1 MKKWAQIIWL
11 FLLPCCLHAQQT
23 TGNMANFGMAAP
35 EWTLRANIYEVNI
48 RQYTPEGTLK
58 AFSAHLPRLK
68 AMGVDILWLMPVFP
82 IGEVNRKGSLGSY
95 YSIQDYKAI
104 NPAFGT
110 MADFDSLVARIHDLG
125 MYVILDWVANHTAWD
140 HPWTRQHPDWY
151 NRDIHGNILV
161 PADNN
166 GNLTDW
172 TDVAD
177 LNYNNSEMRKEM
189 ISEML
194 FWAKEHHVD
203 GFRCDIAGFVPL
215 NFWQQAKAELDKA
228 GHFFMLA
235 EDENPDFHTG
245 AFHMTYAWGVHHKM
259 VDVAKGKANA
269 KDLAKTLSDEQVKFA
284 KDAYR
289 MQFIDN
295 HDENSWQGPVSSRFG
310 PGYKAFAVLT
320 YIIPGMPLI
329 YSGQESS
336 LNKSLRFFEKDTIA
350 FDGFYDADFY
360 TRLNMLKH
368 KQAALANGVFGGDFT
383 IIPNSSPEEV
393 LCFVRKKGNS
403 ELISLF
409 NLSGKEAKVKYSGDG
424 KITEGRYTEYF
435 SGNKA
440 DIQST
445 GRLSLSPWE
454 YKIYIRDL

>member
-1 MKKWAQIIWL
+1 
-11 FLLPCCLHAQQT
+11 
-23 TGNMANFGMAAP
+23 
-35 EWTLRANIYEVNI
+35 
-48 RQYTPEGTLK
+48 
-58 AFSAHLPRLK
+58 
-68 AMGVDILWLMPVFP
+68 
-82 IGEVNRKGSLGSY
+82 
-95 YSIQDYKAI
+95 
-104 NPAFGT
+104 T

-151 NRDIHGNILV
+151 NRDVQGNILV

>member
-1 MKKWAQIIWL
+1 
-11 FLLPCCLHAQQT
+11 
-23 TGNMANFGMAAP
+23 
-35 EWTLRANIYEVNI
+35 
-48 RQYTPEGTLK
+48 
-58 AFSAHLPRLK
+58 
-68 AMGVDILWLMPVFP
+68 
-82 IGEVNRKGSLGSY
+82 
-95 YSIQDYKAI
+95 
-104 NPAFGT
+104 
-110 MADFDSLVARIHDLG
+110 
-125 MYVILDWVANHTAWD
+125 
-140 HPWTRQHPDWY
+140 
-151 NRDIHGNILV
+151 
-161 PADNN
+161 
-166 GNLTDW
+166 
-172 TDVAD
+172 
-177 LNYNNSEMRKEM
+177 
-189 ISEML
+189 
-194 FWAKEHHVD
+194 
-203 GFRCDIAGFVPL
+203 
-215 NFWQQAKAELDKA
+215 
-228 GHFFMLA
+228 
-235 EDENPDFHTG
+235 
-245 AFHMTYAWGVHHKM
+245 MTYAWGVHHKM

>member
-1 MKKWAQIIWL
+1 
-11 FLLPCCLHAQQT
+11 
-23 TGNMANFGMAAP
+23 MANFGMAAP

-68 AMGVDILWLMPVFP
+68 AMGVDIFWLMPVFP

-151 NRDIHGNILV
+151 NRDVQGNILV

-203 GFRCDIAGFVPL
+203 GFRCDIAG
-215 NFWQQAKAELDKA
+215 
-228 GHFFMLA
+228 
-235 EDENPDFHTG
+235 
-245 AFHMTYAWGVHHKM
+245 
-259 VDVAKGKANA
+259 
-269 KDLAKTLSDEQVKFA
+269 
-284 KDAYR
+284 
-289 MQFIDN
+289 
-295 HDENSWQGPVSSRFG
+295 
-310 PGYKAFAVLT
+310 
-320 YIIPGMPLI
+320 
-329 YSGQESS
+329 
-336 LNKSLRFFEKDTIA
+336 
-350 FDGFYDADFY
+350 
-360 TRLNMLKH
+360 
-368 KQAALANGVFGGDFT
+368 
-383 IIPNSSPEEV
+383 
-393 LCFVRKKGNS
+393 
-403 ELISLF
+403 
-409 NLSGKEAKVKYSGDG
+409 
-424 KITEGRYTEYF
+424 
-435 SGNKA
+435 
-440 DIQST
+440 
-445 GRLSLSPWE
+445 
-454 YKIYIRDL
+454 